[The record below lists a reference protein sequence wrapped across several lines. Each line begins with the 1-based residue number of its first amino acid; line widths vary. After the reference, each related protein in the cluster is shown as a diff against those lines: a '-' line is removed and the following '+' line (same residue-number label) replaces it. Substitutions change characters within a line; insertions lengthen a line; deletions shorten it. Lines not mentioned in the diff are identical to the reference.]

1 MKSLSFK
8 SLSYLVLL
16 DNNNY
21 LIICP
26 GVGYKCCIL
35 INNAS
40 TDEGVLL
47 NTEFWFR
54 YYMNPIIR
62 GNPQFSATLTK
73 TTDLI
78 SYPNTRKRSLQTSWT
93 HYSKCCIK
101 YWAKIYRKN
110 ANEEYSWVCSVL
122 TYAREDPYFYEVSNI
137 SNKNSN
143 FPRRAGACKNNVNKY
158 WWCSKH
164 PSPYPTSPLI

>member
-8 SLSYLVLL
+8 SLSYFVLL

-21 LIICP
+21 LIKICP

-54 YYMNPIIR
+54 YYMNPFIR

-78 SYPNTRKRSLQTSWT
+78 SYPNTRK
-93 HYSKCCIK
+93 
-101 YWAKIYRKN
+101 KI
-110 ANEEYSWVCSVL
+110 
-122 TYAREDPYFYEVSNI
+122 
-137 SNKNSN
+137 
-143 FPRRAGACKNNVNKY
+143 
-158 WWCSKH
+158 SKH
-164 PSPYPTSPLI
+164 PEHNILNAVLNIELISIEKMQMKTILGYAVS